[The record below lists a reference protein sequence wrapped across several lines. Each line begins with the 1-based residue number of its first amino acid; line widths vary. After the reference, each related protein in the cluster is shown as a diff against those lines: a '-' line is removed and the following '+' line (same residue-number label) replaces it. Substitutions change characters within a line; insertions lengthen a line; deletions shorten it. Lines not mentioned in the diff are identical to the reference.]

1 MAWKFPQT
9 IDRVVF
15 EADILKLLGESPSL
29 SEFELRRQV
38 LMVRRMFGPS
48 AEQNAEM
55 FKAALRSLVRKAMVT
70 FDGRYRL
77 ADVRA
82 TTL

>member
-1 MAWKFPQT
+1 
-9 IDRVVF
+9 
-15 EADILKLLGESPSL
+15 
-29 SEFELRRQV
+29 
-38 LMVRRMFGPS
+38 MVRRMFGPS